1 MNITKFI
8 INDTDLPASKSI
20 LNFTVEGIEGA
31 IVKLYI
37 RNNGLKYYKFSS
49 NTFETNFT
57 QNNILKIVIP
67 RNGVF
72 TRSVV
77 IPTVTSDDEY
87 DFHLFVDTNHN
98 TLLNIRDNTASIN
111 SGYFYEKT
119 IKQKANRVL
128 TFSIVGDADSFQ
140 SMPSSVTL
148 TKPPLAEGPFIV
160 NLGWDVLAADST
172 DGGALEIERQPV
184 HTDFYTEKTHASIGA
199 GSSATTIYLDSIEGL
214 AIGLSLSTIQSGSVS
229 GSPVINSI
237 NPTLKSV
244 ELSVAQTWA
253 TGKNIT
259 FKGTGITDIR
269 SMSGAG
275 MVFSDMSVEIA
286 ELQVTLASAS
296 SSSTT
301 ITVTESHGV
310 KIGAGPITGIGMD
323 NTTPQVVTG
332 HTYASN
338 AFTVTSAQT
347 LPAGTVLTIEDCG
360 ITSTVRAKVIV
371 QKMPA
376 ENTTVV
382 FNLGNVLT
390 SEIAD

>member
-119 IKQKANRVL
+119 IKNNETNL
-128 TFSIVGDADSFQ
+128 YIFW
-140 SMPSSVTL
+140 
-148 TKPPLAEGPFIV
+148 TK
-160 NLGWDVLAADST
+160 
-172 DGGALEIERQPV
+172 R
-184 HTDFYTEKTHASIGA
+184 
-199 GSSATTIYLDSIEGL
+199 
-214 AIGLSLSTIQSGSVS
+214 LSLR
-229 GSPVINSI
+229 
-237 NPTLKSV
+237 
-244 ELSVAQTWA
+244 
-253 TGKNIT
+253 
-259 FKGTGITDIR
+259 IR
-269 SMSGAG
+269 
-275 MVFSDMSVEIA
+275 
-286 ELQVTLASAS
+286 
-296 SSSTT
+296 
-301 ITVTESHGV
+301 
-310 KIGAGPITGIGMD
+310 
-323 NTTPQVVTG
+323 
-332 HTYASN
+332 
-338 AFTVTSAQT
+338 
-347 LPAGTVLTIEDCG
+347 
-360 ITSTVRAKVIV
+360 
-371 QKMPA
+371 
-376 ENTTVV
+376 
-382 FNLGNVLT
+382 
-390 SEIAD
+390 

>member
-1 MNITKFI
+1 MKQVTNIFI
-8 INDTDLPASKSI
+8 DDSTLHASTSI
-20 LNFTVEGIEGA
+20 RSFKVEGEAGA
-31 IVKLYI
+31 EISLYV
-37 RNNGLKYYKFSS
+37 RNEDPKYYNFINKVFQSAF
-49 NTFETNFT
+49 TPET
-57 QNNILKIVIP
+57 ILKITIP
-67 RNGVF
+67 NSGVYSEQI
-72 TRSVV
+72 T
-77 IPTVTSDDEY
+77 IPTVTDDDQY
-87 DFHLFVDTNHN
+87 DFHFFTHVVQDTLIS
-98 TLLNIRDNTASIN
+98 TSLSQ
-111 SGYFYEKT
+111 SPYFYEKI

-128 TFSIVGDADSFQ
+128 TFSIVGDSDSFQ

-148 TKPPLAEGPFIV
+148 TKPPSIEGPFTV
-160 NLGWDVLAADST
+160 NLDWDILAADSA

-184 HTDFYTEKTHASIGA
+184 HTDFYTEKTHTSIGA
-199 GSSATTIYLDSIEGL
+199 GSSATTIYLDSVEGL
-214 AIGLSLSTIQSGSVS
+214 VIGLSLSTIQSGSVS

-259 FKGTGITDIR
+259 FRGTGITSIR
-269 SMSGAG
+269 SMSGSG

-323 NTTPQVVTG
+323 NSTPQVVTG